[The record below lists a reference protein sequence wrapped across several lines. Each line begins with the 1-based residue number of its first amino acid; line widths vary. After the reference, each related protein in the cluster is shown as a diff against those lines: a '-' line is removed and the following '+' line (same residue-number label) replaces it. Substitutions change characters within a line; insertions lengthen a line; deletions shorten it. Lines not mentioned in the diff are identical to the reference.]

1 MSELLRFRWEPQVD
15 GISLTRRDRLG
26 CNYEAYVPDY
36 LVGRKFAL
44 EGTVAADVAD
54 AERKITE
61 LDRSALA
68 LADTEAFAR
77 LLLRAESVASSRIEG
92 LEIGPRRLLQADAA
106 REDGETINDVT
117 AVEVLG
123 NIDAMTYAAASI
135 EEGAPITK
143 EHVVE
148 THRRLVSGTRLA
160 KHAGRLRAVQNWI
173 GGSSYNPCSAS
184 FVPPPPDRVDA
195 LLDDFVRFCNDDSLP
210 TVAQAATAHA
220 QFETIHPF
228 VDGNGRVGRALIH
241 MVLRRRGLAKR
252 ILPPISL
259 VLATHAQDYV
269 NALTRTRYLGDA
281 KSAEAVESAND
292 WIALF
297 AGACVRAVVDAEAFE
312 ATVRKIKGHWR
323 ERLGPVRSHSAVQS
337 LLDVLP
343 GAPII
348 TVKSA
353 AELTKR
359 SIPAVNE
366 AIARLE
372 RAEIL
377 QQPRARVWS
386 RSFEV
391 PEIIDAFIGL
401 ERQLASPAGDTR
413 IEAPVRK
420 VPRWK

>member
-15 GISLTRRDRLG
+15 GTSLTRRDRQG
-26 CNYEAYVPDY
+26 CNYEAYVPDS
-36 LVGRKFAL
+36 LIGRKFAL

-54 AERKITE
+54 AERKVTE
-61 LDRSALA
+61 LDCSALT
-68 LADTEAFAR
+68 LGDTETLAR

-106 REDGETINDVT
+106 REDGETISDVT

-123 NIDAMTYAAASI
+123 NIDAMAYAASSI
-135 EEGAPITK
+135 KEGANITK
-143 EHVVE
+143 DHIVE
-148 THRRLVSGTRLA
+148 THLRLLSGTGLA
-160 KHAGRLRAVQNWI
+160 RHAGRLRTVQNWI
-173 GGSSYNPCSAS
+173 GGSNYNPCSAA
-184 FVPPPPDRVDA
+184 FVPPPPDRIEA
-195 LLDDFVRFCNDDSLP
+195 LLDDLFRFCNDDSLP

-241 MVLRRRGLAKR
+241 MILRRRGLAKR

-269 NALTRTRYLGDA
+269 NALTRTRYLGDPT
-281 KSAEAVESAND
+281 SAEAMESANY
-292 WIALF
+292 WMALF
-297 AGACVRAVVDAEAFE
+297 AGACVRAVGDAEAFE
-312 ATVRKIKGHWR
+312 VRVREIKRQWR
-323 ERLGPVRSHSAVQS
+323 ERLGPVRSHAAVQS

-353 AELTKR
+353 AELTNR
-359 SIPAVNE
+359 SVPAVNE

-372 RAEIL
+372 NAGIL
-377 QQPRARVWS
+377 HQPRARAWS
-386 RSFEV
+386 RTFEAR
-391 PEIIDAFIGL
+391 EIIDAFIGL

-413 IEAPVRK
+413 IEAPVRE